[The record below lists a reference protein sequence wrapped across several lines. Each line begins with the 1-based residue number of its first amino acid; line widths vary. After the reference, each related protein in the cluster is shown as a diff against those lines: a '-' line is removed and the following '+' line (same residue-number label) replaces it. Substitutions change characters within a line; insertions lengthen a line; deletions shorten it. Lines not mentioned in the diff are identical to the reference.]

1 MDSGNALRITPK
13 LLFGLGVMAL
23 GLLWTLD
30 NLDILESERITI
42 WWPVVL
48 ILIGLVKLFDVR
60 GGRGAGIVLTL
71 VGTVILLGNLD
82 IVHWN
87 VFDLIPLII
96 AGVGAKLVWDA
107 LVRRRD
113 RAAADHDP
121 GSNVSAFAMM
131 AGIKRRNISTS
142 FHGGDVNAIM
152 GGVELDL
159 RDAKI
164 LPGQEAVLDT
174 FAFWGGI
181 EITVPH
187 DWRVVGQVMPLMG
200 GFVDNTVSNGSGPVL
215 IVRGA
220 AVMGAVELK
229 NPVDAPAPR

>member
-48 ILIGLVKLFDVR
+48 ILIGLVKLFDDR
-60 GGRGAGIVLTL
+60 GGRGAGIILTL
-71 VGTVILLGNLD
+71 VGAVILLGNLD
-82 IVHWN
+82 IVNWN
-87 VFDLIPLII
+87 VFELIPLII

-107 LVRRRD
+107 LVRRRE
-113 RAAADHDP
+113 RTSADHDP
-121 GSNVSAFAMM
+121 GSTVSAFAMM

-142 FHGGDVNAIM
+142 FRGGDVNAIM

-159 RDAKI
+159 REAKI
-164 LPGQEAVLDT
+164 PDGQEAVLDT

-187 DWRVVGQVMPLMG
+187 NWRVVGQVMPLMG
-200 GFVDNTVSNGSGPVL
+200 GFVDNTVSGGSGPVL
-215 IVRGA
+215 TVRGA
-220 AVMGAVELK
+220 AVMGAVEVK
-229 NPVDAPAPR
+229 NSGDAPASR